1 MIKINIKNY
10 SILLSAILFTGCG
23 GGGSSSTST
32 TIASISG
39 QVADSYINNLQ
50 YTCADNITRTTDI
63 NGLFNCTPPVNF
75 KIGNINLGTI
85 LTVPDNSHI
94 FPHNILGVAQDDP
107 SVIAL
112 AQLFQSLDE
121 DNNPEN
127 GIDISDVTLSSFESY
142 VQEDFNSSNIIDYIN
157 YVNKTLVDETTAT
170 DHLNETID
178 STTSIETLDL
188 PTNVTQYLYTPKS
201 VINDELIN
209 AVKYMADEERLAYD
223 AYNNLYTYHD
233 SSVKQLNNI
242 PTKSEYYHIKAV
254 QGLVKKYN
262 ITNTELYS
270 NELED
275 LTSGVYEIDTIQ
287 NLYDSLYAQG
297 VASKE
302 EALKVG
308 CAIEVTDVNDLDD
321 LDEFITLAN
330 EQSASDIVGIFD
342 YLRAGSYNHYWAFDK
357 GLKNLGVSEG
367 CCSLGQDYCK
377 TDAEYPNTSNM

>member
-308 CAIEVTDVNDLDD
+308 CAIEVTDVNDLD
-321 LDEFITLAN
+321 EFITLAN

>member
-178 STTSIETLDL
+178 SITSIETLDL

-308 CAIEVTDVNDLDD
+308 CAIEVTDVNDLD
-321 LDEFITLAN
+321 EFITLAN

>member
-1 MIKINIKNY
+1 
-10 SILLSAILFTGCG
+10 
-23 GGGSSSTST
+23 
-32 TIASISG
+32 
-39 QVADSYINNLQ
+39 
-50 YTCADNITRTTDI
+50 
-63 NGLFNCTPPVNF
+63 
-75 KIGNINLGTI
+75 
-85 LTVPDNSHI
+85 
-94 FPHNILGVAQDDP
+94 
-107 SVIAL
+107 
-112 AQLFQSLDE
+112 
-121 DNNPEN
+121 
-127 GIDISDVTLSSFESY
+127 
-142 VQEDFNSSNIIDYIN
+142 
-157 YVNKTLVDETTAT
+157 
-170 DHLNETID
+170 
-178 STTSIETLDL
+178 
-188 PTNVTQYLYTPKS
+188 
-201 VINDELIN
+201 
-209 AVKYMADEERLAYD
+209 MADEERLAYD

-233 SSVKQLNNI
+233 SSLKQLNNI

-308 CAIEVTDVNDLDD
+308 CAIEVTDVNDLD
-321 LDEFITLAN
+321 EFITLAN